1 MAAGTLG
8 CFDGFK
14 GWMGQGA
21 QARQHSRSLDAS
33 PSKKSTPSAK
43 VALQQLPEWPGCG
56 EELRGFW
63 AVFAKMDLQPL
74 TAVQQWDLREEQAL
88 DYIQQRCLRAV
99 HPFILAMQILEEQ
112 WTVVAEVAYRS
123 GKKGRGA
130 EAVANRSHEW
140 WNLLLLVQRL
150 LGRLGETPPW
160 FREIDKVLVPW
171 RDKYLSHCRSF
182 QLIGVILHQCWEE
195 CSNKKPMSENCRAK
209 ASALVTVQRTLPEE
223 WKQRNA
229 PASTGSSDVAGA
241 TPSQTEQTRILGT
254 CWARRT
260 GGS

>member
-112 WTVVAEVAYRS
+112 CPLYCDQRAGFRPTIFAHW
-123 GKKGRGA
+123 
-130 EAVANRSHEW
+130 
-140 WNLLLLVQRL
+140 LLVAAL
-150 LGRLGETPPW
+150 LPT
-160 FREIDKVLVPW
+160 LV
-171 RDKYLSHCRSF
+171 KYDAY
-182 QLIGVILHQCWEE
+182 QLE
-195 CSNKKPMSENCRAK
+195 
-209 ASALVTVQRTLPEE
+209 
-223 WKQRNA
+223 A
-229 PASTGSSDVAGA
+229 PAM
-241 TPSQTEQTRILGT
+241 
-254 CWARRT
+254 
-260 GGS
+260 